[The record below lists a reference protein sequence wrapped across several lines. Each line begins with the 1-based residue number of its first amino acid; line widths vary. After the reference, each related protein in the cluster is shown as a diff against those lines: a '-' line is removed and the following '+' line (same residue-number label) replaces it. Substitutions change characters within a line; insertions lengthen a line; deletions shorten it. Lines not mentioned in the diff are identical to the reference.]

1 MPEKFLDALSRR
13 ELPAFVTHQAE
24 LRLLRRLH
32 GAGYRLVV
40 VTNEANIG
48 RFKARHTGGSGA
60 IQKPRSIFCMVNH
73 DRNIQ
78 SGV

>member
-1 MPEKFLDALSRR
+1 MFSGVPRA
-13 ELPAFVTHQAE
+13 
-24 LRLLRRLH
+24 LRRLH

-73 DRNIQ
+73 DRNIP